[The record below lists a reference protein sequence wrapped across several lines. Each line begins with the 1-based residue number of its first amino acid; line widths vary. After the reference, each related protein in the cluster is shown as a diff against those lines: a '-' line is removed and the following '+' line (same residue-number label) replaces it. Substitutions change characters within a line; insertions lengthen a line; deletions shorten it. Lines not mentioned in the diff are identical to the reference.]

1 MNIADGAVVEMVNL
15 EVAPLLPGVT
25 ELGDNEQ
32 AERDGRL
39 EQAND
44 TALVNAPYCW
54 ATLNVYVAD

>member
-1 MNIADGAVVEMVNL
+1 MVNL